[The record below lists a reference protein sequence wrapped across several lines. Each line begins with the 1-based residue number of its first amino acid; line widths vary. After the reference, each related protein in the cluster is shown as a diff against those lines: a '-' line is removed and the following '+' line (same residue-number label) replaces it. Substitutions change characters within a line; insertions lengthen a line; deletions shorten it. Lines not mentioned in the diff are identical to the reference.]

1 MVEIN
6 LSRDEDS
13 VTSLAIAKSSGTS
26 ALIFAGINSS
36 TAEQQAGR
44 NEHLRSFRIN
54 YPLKKNGETQ
64 GLKTLEGEAI
74 ESARA
79 TQALGRV
86 ALFTPSSAAKNETY
100 QRVLRLSSLNKDGHS
115 RLGVIATGLAPAGEI
130 VVFNAERDTPDQKDV
145 RGRIQ
150 LAKGQEA
157 ADVDIIDTE
166 NEVYRVAY
174 CTDYE
179 VHLYDIPANSQQ
191 SPREPRFLYET
202 PFPDVFA
209 ASKGRPKFR
218 SLRFLN
224 PTLILL
230 VQNQMNRTGVELLL
244 LDISQTPSLANVILR
259 KRLHRGIK
267 SATSLST
274 AVLAPPT
281 PTQNT
286 QHVIAVAGQDVSLTV
301 LSLEHPPS
309 RSASANLK
317 FRPHILL
324 RNVHPLQMSALAFSK
339 FIPPSAPA
347 LASPQYLKLASTS
360 IGNTVVIHTFPLRPY
375 PPPSKTQKSPTRYV
389 LTPPGAGE
397 TAQMGFSVLVSIVV
411 VAIFAFL
418 LQAFTEIRGGTPE
431 YLGAKGW
438 LSQRVHDYIALP
450 YMFENITVAAP
461 VIPSQMPSME
471 DVKRKVPTLED
482 VQEVLQDVKPKLQ
495 ELKDQ
500 VHDTDEIKDTLQDSA
515 QSIRD
520 SMPSTEQIKHTF
532 SLRSILSHRLKSNTE
547 DSAPA
552 LPVEKS
558 IMVRHSNTDRSL
570 STEVHTD
577 ADTLAKE
584 GKKWEE
590 LQESERARW
599 RKRLVEAGEWAV
611 AEGESV
617 LKGIFFSELGG
628 LVGEAVR
635 GG

>member
-1 MVEIN
+1 MSPPVASAKLTLSCPLYAADFDPQNNGFLIVGGGGGEGRSGVGNKISLINTSRKHELSEVVEIN

-13 VTSLAIAKSSGTS
+13 VTSLAIAKSSDIS
-26 ALIFAGINSS
+26 ASVFAGINSS

-54 YPLKKNGETQ
+54 YPPKRDRGTE

-74 ESARA
+74 ESAPA

-86 ALFTPSSAAKNETY
+86 ALFTPSSAAKKETY
-100 QRVLRLSSLNKDGHS
+100 QRVLRLSSLIKDGNP

-157 ADVDIIDTE
+157 SDVDIIDTE

-179 VHLYDIPANSQQ
+179 VYLYDIPANSQET
-191 SPREPRFLYET
+191 SREPRFLHET

-259 KRLHRGIK
+259 KRLHKGIK

-274 AVLAPPT
+274 AVLSPPT

-286 QHVIAVAGQDVSLTV
+286 QHVIAVAGQDISLTV

-317 FRPHILL
+317 FRTHILL

-339 FIPPSAPA
+339 FILPSVPTLAP
-347 LASPQYLKLASTS
+347 PQYFKLASTS
-360 IGNTVVIHTFPLRPY
+360 IGNTVVVHTFPLRPY
-375 PPPSKTQKSPTRYV
+375 PPSSKTQKSVTRYV
-389 LTPPGAGE
+389 LTLPSAGE
-397 TAQMGFSVLVSIVV
+397 TAQMGFSVLVSVIV

-418 LQAFTEIRGGTPE
+418 MQAFIEIRGGTPE
-431 YLGAKGW
+431 YLGAKSW
-438 LSQRVHDYIALP
+438 LTQRVHDYIALP

-461 VIPSQMPSME
+461 VIPSQMPSVE
-471 DVKRKVPTLED
+471 DVKRKVPSLEN
-482 VQEVLQDVKPKLQ
+482 VQEVLQDVKPKLE
-495 ELKDQ
+495 ELQDQ
-500 VHDTDEIKDTLQDSA
+500 IHNPEEIKDTLQDSA

-520 SMPSTEQIKHTF
+520 SIPSTEQIKHTF
-532 SLRSILSHRLKSNTE
+532 SLRSLLSHRLNPNTE
-547 DSAPA
+547 DTVPG
-552 LPVEKS
+552 LPDEKS
-558 IMVRHSNTDRSL
+558 IM
-570 STEVHTD
+570 
-577 ADTLAKE
+577 
-584 GKKWEE
+584 
-590 LQESERARW
+590 
-599 RKRLVEAGEWAV
+599 
-611 AEGESV
+611 
-617 LKGIFFSELGG
+617 
-628 LVGEAVR
+628 
-635 GG
+635 